1 MVKAAKKKAHILIIG
16 GGGTGAALAHD
27 LALRGLKVS
36 LCEKGEFSSGTTGRH
51 HGLLHSGARYAVHDP
66 VAARECIEENRILRR
81 IAPGSFEENGGL
93 FVALNDDDLAFRE
106 KFTRACR
113 QCGIPTEDIPPARAR
128 RWEPRLHPNLLAVVR
143 VPDAVMDAW
152 RLPLRFLAT
161 ARHNGAGLYR
171 YHEVTELLRKSGR
184 ITGVSLLD
192 LRTRNRFRLHA
203 DLVVLTAGAW
213 SGRLGRTAGI
223 DIPVQPAPGLMVA
236 VEDRLVDMVINRLRP
251 AGDGDIVVPQRRLTI
266 AGTSTWLAE
275 DPEQFESPAGE
286 AQRMIDFG
294 AEMVPALADA
304 EVKAVWSAARPL
316 LAEKDRSDPQGIT
329 RRFQCI
335 DHGDRDGLEGLISLI
350 GGKATTLRSMAE
362 AGADLVCQKL
372 GDSIPCQTAVTP
384 LLPHR
389 AFYRKKAL

>member
-1 MVKAAKKKAHILIIG
+1 
-16 GGGTGAALAHD
+16 
-27 LALRGLKVS
+27 
-36 LCEKGEFSSGTTGRH
+36 
-51 HGLLHSGARYAVHDP
+51 
-66 VAARECIEENRILRR
+66 
-81 IAPGSFEENGGL
+81 
-93 FVALNDDDLAFRE
+93 
-106 KFTRACR
+106 
-113 QCGIPTEDIPPARAR
+113 
-128 RWEPRLHPNLLAVVR
+128 
-143 VPDAVMDAW
+143 
-152 RLPLRFLAT
+152 
-161 ARHNGAGLYR
+161 
-171 YHEVTELLRKSGR
+171 
-184 ITGVSLLD
+184 
-192 LRTRNRFRLHA
+192 
-203 DLVVLTAGAW
+203 
-213 SGRLGRTAGI
+213 
-223 DIPVQPAPGLMVA
+223 MVA